1 MFGLSSLLG
10 VRVMARRGWPIG
22 TQPLRCPGS
31 MHAHSPSSTL
41 EVLAPFVTNTQWAN
55 LPADFKDDC
64 PVTSMPLP
72 ARLPWNLHAV

>member
-22 TQPLRCPGS
+22 TQPEMSRLYAC
-31 MHAHSPSSTL
+31 HSPSTL
-41 EVLAPFVTNTQWAN
+41 EVLAPFVTNIQWAN

-72 ARLPWNLHAV
+72 ARLPWNLHAM